1 MTTAPPAWRRTDTP
15 AIQTKPGVTDSV
27 IDTASGPEYFIGAMT
42 GTSIDGLDLCLLDFS
57 HSPPRLVGRHEQPL
71 GEPLTS
77 WLRALASATPPIDL
91 PPPAIDAIDLLGM
104 ADRALAEA
112 TAAGVH
118 WLLDQIGVTP
128 EAVRAIGSHGQTIRH
143 RPDWHSAAFTL
154 QIGDPSRIAELTGIG
169 VAADFRRRDFAAG
182 GQGAPLVPPA
192 HAALFPDRR
201 DDRDT
206 LVINL
211 GGIANVSVIRP
222 GESPAGFD
230 TGPANT
236 LMDAWHSRH
245 QGAPFD
251 RDGRWA
257 AQGEVHEGLLA
268 CLLSDPF
275 FRRPAPKSTGPEQFN
290 LDWLDRRSEGL
301 AHALAAEDVQAT
313 LLELTAASIGDA
325 LSPWLAGSDAQTNAP
340 RVILCGGGAL
350 NRRLRERL
358 RARLKIEI
366 SSSEA
371 WGLPPESVEG
381 AAFAWLA
388 RQLLNGA
395 PGNAPEVT
403 GARGP
408 RLLGGFYPA

>member
-1 MTTAPPAWRRTDTP
+1 MTQSSSDPPRA
-15 AIQTKPGVTDSV
+15 
-27 IDTASGPEYFIGAMT
+27 PEYFIGAMT
-42 GTSIDGLDLCLLDFS
+42 GTSIDGLDICLLDFS

-71 GEPLTS
+71 GESLTS
-77 WLRALASATPPIDL
+77 WLRALASGNLPTEL
-91 PPPAIDAIDLLGM
+91 PPPAHDAIDLLGM
-104 ADRALAEA
+104 ADRALAEI
-112 TAAGVH
+112 TAAGVRR
-118 WLLDQIGVTP
+118 LLDQVAVAP

-143 RPDWHSAAFTL
+143 RPDWGAAAFTL

-192 HAALFPDRR
+192 HAALFPDSR

-206 LVINL
+206 LLVNL

-222 GESPAGFD
+222 GEPPLGFD

-236 LMDAWHSRH
+236 LMDAWHARH
-245 QGAPFD
+245 QGGPFD
-251 RDGRWA
+251 RDGQWG
-257 AQGEVHEGLLA
+257 AQGQAHDGLLA
-268 CLLSDPF
+268 RLLSDPF
-275 FRRPAPKSTGPEQFN
+275 FRAPAPKSTGPEQFN
-290 LDWLDRRSEGL
+290 LDWLDRRAQGL
-301 AHALAAEDVQAT
+301 AHELAPEDVQAT
-313 LLELTAASIGDA
+313 LLELTVASIGDA
-325 LSPWLAGSDAQTNAP
+325 LMPWLVGNNAKANP
-340 RVILCGGGAL
+340 RVILCGGGAR
-350 NRRLRERL
+350 NRRLSERL
-358 RARLKIEI
+358 QAHLQREVC
-366 SSSEA
+366 SSEA